1 MSRGAVLAGLA
12 LAVAVAIAISLR
24 FGAVGLG
31 WSGVWDGLSGNGDP
45 IAIAITRDL
54 RLPRAVLAALVGG
67 ALGLAGATFQ
77 ALLRNPLADPYV
89 LGVSGG
95 AAVGAV
101 LAIGAGW
108 AGVAGWSV
116 PVSAFAGAA
125 LAIAL
130 VLRIATNVE
139 RRLDVRVLLLS
150 GVVAGTFFNACILL
164 ALSFQE
170 TESFRAAVF
179 WMMGGLG
186 GASWQSVWMLAL
198 ALGGASIVLFGLARS
213 FDLIAHGEETAGFL
227 GVPVQRVRLLA
238 YLTAS
243 LLTAGAV
250 VAAGGIG
257 FVGLFVPHT
266 VRLVWGGGHRF
277 LLPAT
282 LLVGAAFLP
291 LADTLAR
298 VITAP
303 AELPLGVITAF
314 VGVPFFVL
322 VLRRQTRRAPA

>member
-1 MSRGAVLAGLA
+1 MATQSRSQSLAISGSLGRCWPRSWAVLWVWLAPRFRRSSETRSPTRTCLASRAGRRSA
-12 LAVAVAIAISLR
+12 R
-24 FGAVGLG
+24 C
-31 WSGVWDGLSGNGDP
+31 WLS
-45 IAIAITRDL
+45 AR
-54 RLPRAVLAALVGG
+54 
-67 ALGLAGATFQ
+67 
-77 ALLRNPLADPYV
+77 
-89 LGVSGG
+89 
-95 AAVGAV
+95 
-101 LAIGAGW
+101 
-108 AGVAGWSV
+108 
-116 PVSAFAGAA
+116 
-125 LAIAL
+125 IAL

-170 TESFRAAVF
+170 TEAFRAAVF

-186 GASWQSVWMLAL
+186 GASWRSVWMLAL

-291 LADTLAR
+291 LADTVAR

>member
-1 MSRGAVLAGLA
+1 L
-12 LAVAVAIAISLR
+12 
-24 FGAVGLG
+24 
-31 WSGVWDGLSGNGDP
+31 
-45 IAIAITRDL
+45 
-54 RLPRAVLAALVGG
+54 
-67 ALGLAGATFQ
+67 
-77 ALLRNPLADPYV
+77 
-89 LGVSGG
+89 
-95 AAVGAV
+95 
-101 LAIGAGW
+101 
-108 AGVAGWSV
+108 
-116 PVSAFAGAA
+116 AFAGAA

-170 TESFRAAVF
+170 TEAFRAAVF

-186 GASWQSVWMLAL
+186 GASWRSVWMLAL

-291 LADTLAR
+291 LADTVAR

>member
-1 MSRGAVLAGLA
+1 MSRGFVLAALV
-12 LAVAVAIAISLR
+12 LAVVAAIVVSLR

-31 WSGVWDGLSGNGDP
+31 WGGVWEGLSGDGDP
-45 IAIAITRDL
+45 IAVAITRDL

-101 LAIGAGW
+101 VAIGAGW
-108 AGVAGWSV
+108 AGAAAWSL
-116 PVSAFAGAA
+116 PVSALTGAA

-170 TESFRAAVF
+170 AEAFRAAVF

-186 GASWQSVWMLAL
+186 GASWRLVWMLGL
-198 ALGGASIVLFGLARS
+198 ALGGASIVLLGLSRS

-238 YLTAS
+238 YLIAS

-250 VAAGGIG
+250 AASGSSVCSCPTLCASYGVADIASYCPRRCSLEPPFCPWPI
-257 FVGLFVPHT
+257 H
-266 VRLVWGGGHRF
+266 W
-277 LLPAT
+277 
-282 LLVGAAFLP
+282 
-291 LADTLAR
+291 
-298 VITAP
+298 
-303 AELPLGVITAF
+303 LG
-314 VGVPFFVL
+314 
-322 VLRRQTRRAPA
+322 

>member
-1 MSRGAVLAGLA
+1 
-12 LAVAVAIAISLR
+12 
-24 FGAVGLG
+24 
-31 WSGVWDGLSGNGDP
+31 
-45 IAIAITRDL
+45 
-54 RLPRAVLAALVGG
+54 
-67 ALGLAGATFQ
+67 
-77 ALLRNPLADPYV
+77 
-89 LGVSGG
+89 
-95 AAVGAV
+95 
-101 LAIGAGW
+101 
-108 AGVAGWSV
+108 
-116 PVSAFAGAA
+116 
-125 LAIAL
+125 
-130 VLRIATNVE
+130 
-139 RRLDVRVLLLS
+139 
-150 GVVAGTFFNACILL
+150 
-164 ALSFQE
+164 
-170 TESFRAAVF
+170 
-179 WMMGGLG
+179 MMGGLG
-186 GASWQSVWMLAL
+186 GASWRSVWMLAL
-198 ALGGASIVLFGLARS
+198 ALSGASVVLLGLARS

-291 LADTLAR
+291 LADTVAR